1 MGSVSV
7 SNETKNT
14 VYSLGFTPPVNV
26 TNVVTGVNGVA
37 TMASQIFPER
47 FTDGNVG
54 VWLKHCERC
63 AAANAWDA
71 PTRVRML
78 PAFFQG
84 PTATYFESL
93 TASLKACFCPDVN
106 HEW

>member
-1 MGSVSV
+1 M

-26 TNVVTGVNGVA
+26 TNLVTGVNGVA

-47 FTDGNVG
+47 FTDGNFG
-54 VWLKHCERC
+54 TWLKHFERC

-78 PAFFQG
+78 PVFFRA
-84 PTATYFESL
+84 PL
-93 TASLKACFCPDVN
+93 LLIVN
-106 HEW
+106 LLQRNKRPRTTIW